1 MPQEL
6 AALRYARHLQPFTGG
21 LAQDEDYT
29 HIHLDGT
36 EHDDAQTSGA
46 QFSESALT
54 GVTFTGG
61 DFRQVRF
68 SDTWIARTRWIGANW
83 AATELLDVTLLDGL
97 LAGVQA
103 YGGSWRR
110 VTLQRCKIDS
120 LNLRGTRLQ
129 DVEFR
134 DCDLTETDFSGTT
147 LIGVTFPGSSLHRAR
162 FTKVTAKKLDLRGA
176 RELDIA
182 DGWESLRG
190 AVIDHGQL
198 AQAAPALAHNLGII
212 VRDQ

>member
-1 MPQEL
+1 
-6 AALRYARHLQPFTGG
+6 
-21 LAQDEDYT
+21 
-29 HIHLDGT
+29 
-36 EHDDAQTSGA
+36 
-46 QFSESALT
+46 
-54 GVTFTGG
+54 
-61 DFRQVRF
+61 
-68 SDTWIARTRWIGANW
+68 
-83 AATELLDVTLLDGL
+83 
-97 LAGVQA
+97 VQA

-110 VTLQRCKIDS
+110 VTLQGCKIDS

-134 DCDLTETDFSGTT
+134 DCDLTETDFGGAT
-147 LIGVTFPGSSLHRAR
+147 LVGVTFPGSALHRAR
-162 FTKVTAKKLDLRGA
+162 FTKVQAKKLDLRGA

-212 VRDQ
+212 VQDK